1 MDKKFEEVTTTIK
14 RLGSEII
21 RANPSLVQRVTGGI
35 AEHGTVAP
43 IQKFLKSP
51 VLRGY
56 RNKVEFSVG
65 YSNTEA
71 SPEETEKDEDM
82 SLDTSNATHD
92 SNMTAMQPAV
102 GFRLATY
109 KQGTTRSF
117 SQFSKGKIIFTKF
130 HLFLL
135 FSASVFLSSVYLSQR
150 EAGFRSHF

>member
-1 MDKKFEEVTTTIK
+1 MQVLEFLWNIISQTLYCYYFFPRYDEQLEKKFEEVTTTIK

-21 RANPSLVQRVTGGI
+21 RANPGLVQRVTAGI

-82 SLDTSNATHD
+82 SLDTSSSTHE
-92 SNMTAMQPAV
+92 SNMLRPAV

-109 KQGTTRSF
+109 KQGTGRSI
-117 SQFSKGKIIFTKF
+117 QLKGTQ
-130 HLFLL
+130 
-135 FSASVFLSSVYLSQR
+135 VFM
-150 EAGFRSHF
+150 FP